1 MSAQEEQAVDKQC
14 ETGITEVAEGPSICT
29 PEESVFGTKMW
40 MDTPFDETL
49 GTVRRALD
57 AEGFGIVGE
66 IDVGQV
72 LRAEPGV
79 PFPRYVIIQ
88 AWYPTYA
95 RQALQADMD
104 SGLVMPHNVIVLERS
119 EGTVVAAV
127 DPIAQFRL
135 VDGSELHDL
144 AVAIKKKLQAV
155 LDRVAR
161 M

>member
-49 GTVRRALD
+49 GMVRRALD

-66 IDVGQV
+66 IDVGKM
-72 LRAEPGV
+72 LSADPGA
-79 PFPRYVIIQ
+79 RYVIIQ
-88 AWYPTYA
+88 AWHPTYA
-95 RQALQADMD
+95 RQALMADMD
-104 SGLVMPHNVIVLERS
+104 TGLVMPHNVIVLERS
-119 EGTVVAAV
+119 EGTAVGAV
-127 DPIAQFRL
+127 DPIAQFSL

-144 AVAIKKKLQAV
+144 AVAIKQKLQDV
-155 LDRVAR
+155 LDRVAG